1 MSLLA
6 RAADKTGSL
15 GSIVSAMSCAGCFPA
30 LANLGAALG
39 LGFLGR
45 YAGLFIDVLLRLF
58 RCAVGQRAWLAR
70 SSTMAPP
77 HCIGHGRAWHCP
89 GGTVSVKGFQLERL
103 HGVRRLGDDGGGI
116 DLGSPIPGAS
126 PLRPEWLRTATD
138 ARLTAPFV
146 STTTEEQ

>member
-45 YAGLFIDVLLRLF
+45 YAGLFIDVLLPLF
-58 RCAVGQRAWLAR
+58 ATVALLANALGWLAHR
-70 SSTMAPP
+70 Q
-77 HCIGHGRAWHCP
+77 W
-89 GGTVSVKGFQLERL
+89 
-103 HGVRRLGDDGGGI
+103 RRRTALGMVGPSI
-116 DLGSPIPGAS
+116 VLVARY
-126 PLRPEWLRTATD
+126 PLRDFSWSAYMVYAGLAMMVAVSIWDLRYPAHRRCSPNGCELPPT
-138 ARLTAPFV
+138 RG
-146 STTTEEQ
+146 